1 MVLKYFILSFLF
13 SICFRKCLWYLQ
25 LDYEF
30 YQYRT
35 PVTGIRTLAK
45 NIEKKD
51 FNFLKG
57 G

>member
-30 YQYRT
+30 YQYPT